1 MALTQIQTLFSHI
14 KLSECIWIYVSKKFN
29 IFFCSLACSI
39 ELEEMVVVTGGC
51 CAITRVMAYN
61 NDGPMYRLPDMP
73 TAREKHACSHYV
85 DSNNNLVSHVN
96 LYIEKNNI
104 FYIIFVSI
112 GIFGD
117 RWLYR
122 VPKLSIP

>member
-1 MALTQIQTLFSHI
+1 MFFVLCVQKIQHI
-14 KLSECIWIYVSKKFN
+14 
-29 IFFCSLACSI
+29 FCSLACSI
-39 ELEEMVVVTGGC
+39 ELEDMVVVTGGC

-96 LYIEKNNI
+96 IEKTI
-104 FYIIFVSI
+104 FLDPVGSLVSTLLI
-112 GIFGD
+112 SG
-117 RWLYR
+117 L
-122 VPKLSIP
+122 LSHFCLNL

>member
-1 MALTQIQTLFSHI
+1 MYLELCVQKIQH
-14 KLSECIWIYVSKKFN
+14 
-29 IFFCSLACSI
+29 IFFSLACSI

-96 LYIEKNNI
+96 IQKNNI
-104 FYIIFVSI
+104 FYIIFVFI

-117 RWLYR
+117 RWLHR
-122 VPKLSIP
+122 FPKLSIP

>member
-1 MALTQIQTLFSHI
+1 
-14 KLSECIWIYVSKKFN
+14 
-29 IFFCSLACSI
+29 
-39 ELEEMVVVTGGC
+39 MVVVTGGC

-104 FYIIFVSI
+104 FYIIFVFI

-117 RWLYR
+117 RWLHR
-122 VPKLSIP
+122 FPKLSIP

>member
-1 MALTQIQTLFSHI
+1 M
-14 KLSECIWIYVSKKFN
+14 SKKFN

>member
-1 MALTQIQTLFSHI
+1 M
-14 KLSECIWIYVSKKFN
+14 SKKFN
-29 IFFCSLACSI
+29 SFFFSRACSI